1 MSPRNLW
8 HNWRLVEDLGIDL
21 GTANIVVYARG
32 RGIVLRE
39 PSVVAVDAR
48 TKRVQAVGEEARLML
63 GRTPG
68 TIVAKRPLRDGV
80 IADYSITREM
90 LAYLI
95 AKACGRRARLLKPTA
110 VICIPSGATNVE
122 KRAAL
127 DAARA
132 AGARRAI
139 PIEEPMAA
147 AIGAGLPI
155 DLPGGNM
162 VVDIGGGTTDI
173 AVISLGGI
181 VISDSLR
188 VGGNRLDE
196 AIIRHVRRTYNL
208 DIGEPTSENIKIEIG
223 SAVPIDP
230 EQELDVK
237 GRDIV
242 SGLPK
247 VVPVSSVEV
256 REAMQES
263 IAQIVA
269 SVKLILEQTPPNSP
283 PTSSSVAR
291 PLPAGAHCWSA
302 WIRCSRE
309 RRGCPWPLLTIPSA
323 RWLWGRARCWR
334 WHASW
339 THATTSSSIRTPTT
353 DEPAGP
359 TGHASP
365 VRSTLSRRCA

>member
-1 MSPRNLW
+1 M
-8 HNWRLVEDLGIDL
+8 WRLVEDLGIDL
-21 GTANIVVYARG
+21 GTANIVVFARG

-48 TKRVQAVGEEARLML
+48 TKKVQAVGEEARLML

-68 TIVAKRPLRDGV
+68 SIVAKRPLRDGV
-80 IADYSITREM
+80 IADYSITRDM
-90 LAYLI
+90 LAHLI
-95 AKACGRRARLLKPTA
+95 SKACGRRARLLRPTV

-127 DAARA
+127 DAARS

-162 VVDIGGGTTDI
+162 VVDIGGGTTDV

-196 AIIRHVRRTYNL
+196 AIVRHVRRTYNL
-208 DIGEPTSENIKIEIG
+208 DIGEPTAENIKLEIG
-223 SAVPIDP
+223 SAVTMEP
-230 EQELDVK
+230 EQEMNVK

-256 REAMQES
+256 REAMSEA
-263 IAQIVA
+263 IAAIVQA
-269 SVKLILEQTPPNSP
+269 VKSILEQTPPELAADIIERGITLTGGGALLVGFDTLLERETGIP
-283 PTSSSVAR
+283 VRVADDPMSSVAVGTGKV
-291 PLPAGAHCWSA
+291 LEVVG
-302 WIRCSRE
+302 
-309 RRGCPWPLLTIPSA
+309 LLDGHDDFTYHQP
-323 RWLWGRARCWR
+323 
-334 WHASW
+334 
-339 THATTSSSIRTPTT
+339 THGFP
-353 DEPAGP
+353 
-359 TGHASP
+359 
-365 VRSTLSRRCA
+365 

>member
-1 MSPRNLW
+1 MW
-8 HNWRLVEDLGIDL
+8 HLVEDLGIDL

-32 RGIVLRE
+32 RGIILRE
-39 PSVVAVDAR
+39 PSVVAMDTR
-48 TKRVQAVGEEARLML
+48 TKKIMAVGEEARLML

-68 TIVAKRPLRDGV
+68 SIVAKRPLRDGV

-90 LAYLI
+90 LSYLI
-95 AKACGRRARLLKPTA
+95 AKACGRRGRLLKPT
-110 VICIPSGATNVE
+110 VVVCIPSGATNVE

-132 AGARRAI
+132 AGARKAI

-188 VGGNRLDE
+188 VGGNKLDE
-196 AIIRHVRRTYNL
+196 AIVRHVRRTYNL
-208 DIGEPTSENIKIEIG
+208 DVGEPTAETIKIETG

-230 EQELDVK
+230 EQEMDVK
-237 GRDIV
+237 GRDIL

-247 VVPVSSVEV
+247 IVKVSSIEV
-256 REAMQES
+256 REAMQET
-263 IAQIVA
+263 IYQIVA
-269 SVKLILEQTPPNSP
+269 AVKQILEQTPPELAADIIERGITLTGGGALLVGLDQLLAQETGIP
-283 PTSSSVAR
+283 VAVAADPMSSVAVGTGKVLEVAR
-291 PLPAGAHCWSA
+291 FLDGHDLPFYQEHQG
-302 WIRCSRE
+302 
-309 RRGCPWPLLTIPSA
+309 L
-323 RWLWGRARCWR
+323 
-334 WHASW
+334 
-339 THATTSSSIRTPTT
+339 
-353 DEPAGP
+353 
-359 TGHASP
+359 
-365 VRSTLSRRCA
+365 